1 MNTNWVIGMVL
12 LVPGLYFLFIDKEY
26 DFIGLVLAAVG
37 VIELVMAADRHERRG
52 SRK

>member
-12 LVPGLYFLFIDKEY
+12 LVPGLYFLFIDREY

-37 VIELVMAADRHERRG
+37 VIELVMGVDRHERRG